1 MTMAVLARSGPGE
14 ASPPQRDVIRM
25 TDASR
30 SVCKLGLEGIGL
42 RWQTHAR
49 EAQALLSLDSLHRT
63 VAVALLCGEQV
74 MWGCCSAD
82 RICKLIF

>member
-30 SVCKLGLEGIGL
+30 SVCKLGLGGIGL

-49 EAQALLSLDSLHRT
+49 EAQALLSLDSLHPHSRRRP
-63 VAVALLCGEQV
+63 AVRGAGDVGLLL
-74 MWGCCSAD
+74 S
-82 RICKLIF
+82 

>member
-30 SVCKLGLEGIGL
+30 SMCKLGLEGIGL

-49 EAQALLSLDSLHRT
+49 EAQALLSLDSLHYSHSRRRP
-63 VAVALLCGEQV
+63 AVRGAGDAGMLL
-74 MWGCCSAD
+74 S
-82 RICKLIF
+82 